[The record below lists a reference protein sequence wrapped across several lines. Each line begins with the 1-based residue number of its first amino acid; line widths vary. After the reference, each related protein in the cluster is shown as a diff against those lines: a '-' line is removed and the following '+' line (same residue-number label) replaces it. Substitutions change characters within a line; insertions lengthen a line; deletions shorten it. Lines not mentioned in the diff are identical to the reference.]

1 MTKIRNF
8 IIYLSLLSV
17 ILTHNQ
23 TNNTTNQSNIIVHTV
38 NHTDNDSLPSH
49 PHNLTVE
56 QEEYMNKI
64 KLYMTAHL
72 IFDKLTQEDLIKM
85 NPVAFMGL
93 IEKDA
98 SFNPAFF
105 IKEYEE
111 SRKRTEDFEM
121 TNEVLE
127 ELKKSHPHLESHIEN
142 LTLQEKQREA
152 ASKSSSFL
160 GDEETDDNDNDDKH
174 NERLNKKK
182 DQGNKSKRHTLQE
195 ALESFNNTETGQIL
209 KNFSNLVRES
219 RQSNNRR
226 LNEQSKYNFEQIF
239 TSYDLEY
246 RYFDMVNF
254 PYTPSA
260 HDNDRNIQFQRWEP
274 NIRNPFYYWYDIH
287 QVVNYIEFVM
297 EKYVKNA
304 TFMQSWDVFNNFH
317 NPEFTPKEGY
327 ENKTKKKWYEMC
339 VDYTDML
346 GFLIYN
352 VPLWNLRNI
361 DFQMWVPL
369 QKCSCD
375 FGELLNPINGCPDG
389 YQCNHNIGRVGRC
402 YPSILTIK
410 ENIKYG
416 TFYSSNNIPVPTQ
429 AELNAFNAFGRLPSS
444 YIYAASDVFQ
454 AEVASV
460 TGQNAGSPSFVQK
473 VVNVYGK

>member
-1 MTKIRNF
+1 MTKIRNL
-8 IIYLSLLSV
+8 IIFLSLLSA

-23 TNNTTNQSNIIVHTV
+23 TNIIVHPV
-38 NHTDNDSLPSH
+38 NHTDNHSH
-49 PHNLTVE
+49 PQNLTLE

-72 IFDKLTQEDLIKM
+72 IFDKLTEEDLTKM
-85 NPVAFMGL
+85 NPVALMGI

-111 SRKRTEDFEM
+111 SRKRTKDFEM
-121 TNEVLE
+121 TNEILE

-142 LTLQEKQREA
+142 LTLQEKQREE

-160 GDEETDDNDNDDKH
+160 GDEETVDDKL
-174 NERLNKKK
+174 NERLNNK

-209 KNFSNLVRES
+209 KNFSNLIRES
-219 RQSNNRR
+219 RESNHRR

-239 TSYDLEY
+239 TSYDIER
-246 RYFDMVNF
+246 RYFDNINY

-260 HDNDRNIQFQRWEP
+260 NDNDRNIQFQRWEP

-287 QVVNYIEFVM
+287 QVIYYIEFVM

-304 TFMQSWDVFNNFH
+304 TFMEAWDVFNDFH
-317 NPEFTPKEGY
+317 NPEFKPELGY

-339 VDYTDML
+339 VDYTDTL
-346 GFLIYN
+346 GYLIYN

-361 DFQMWVPL
+361 DFQMLVPL

-375 FGELLNPINGCPDG
+375 FGELLNPIVGCPDG

-429 AELNAFNAFGRLPSS
+429 AELDSFRFLGRLPSS
-444 YIYAASDVFQ
+444 YIYAASNVFQ

-460 TGQNAGSPSFVQK
+460 TRSNADSPSFVQK